1 MNTIA
6 NRGLSRR
13 AFLRMTSLAA
23 AGAAL
28 AACIPQGNSA
38 PAASSDGAAP
48 AAENATVQYWTGWGG
63 DYAGKS
69 WDDIRALPAFQEL
82 MGSNQIEIKVLSGE
96 EALLT
101 AVAGGTPPE
110 GSSNINYLDYM
121 ARDVLVP
128 IADWVANSELIREDA
143 YLPGTWTDSQYKG
156 TMYGV
161 PTNEG
166 FTRYALNY
174 NSRLVEEAGLDP
186 DAPPQTWEDCLA
198 WHEKLTKFD
207 SAGNAIQIGL
217 DPYDAMGGNI
227 KVPDGF
233 FSPLSFGWDWFN
245 EDTGAFDLANDKM
258 AQSFELL
265 GEFYKVVGPDNM
277 TAFRQVEGQGDW
289 GGSFKSEVQAMLIDG
304 YWHPGETTIQ
314 TPEVG
319 KVSRSVWAPVS
330 EERRGVKVQGSGGH
344 YIILFKGAPQSELMY
359 KIAEFCNRTEVCDII
374 FNRLGYLPAI
384 KAYLETADSGRYP
397 GLQFFFDSAQEAD
410 EFTSPARCP
419 ITNYVYQQYVDL
431 REKVYREQMTGAD
444 AAAEFQKRCEDEY
457 KAGGF

>member
-1 MNTIA
+1 MAA
-6 NRGLSRR
+6 NEQQRLSRR
-13 AFLRMTSLAA
+13 DFLRATAVTA
-23 AGAAL
+23 VAGL
-28 AACIPQGNSA
+28 VAACVPQGNGA
-38 PAASSDGAAP
+38 PAATGGEGAP
-48 AAENATVQYWTGWGG
+48 AAEGVTLQYWTGWGG

-82 MGSNQIEIKVLSGE
+82 IGSNQVEIKVLSGE

-101 AVAGGTPPE
+101 ATAGGTPPE
-110 GSSNINYLDYM
+110 GASNINYLDYM
-121 ARDVLVP
+121 ARGVLTP
-128 IADWVANSELIREDA
+128 IADWVATSELVKEDA
-143 YLPGTWTDSQYKG
+143 YLPGTWTDAHYQG

-186 DAPPQTWEDCLA
+186 DSPPETWEDCLT
-198 WHEKLTKFD
+198 WHEALTKFD
-207 SAGNAIQIGL
+207 AAGNAIQIGF

-233 FSPLSFGWDWFN
+233 YTPVAWGWDWFD
-245 EDTGAFDLANDKM
+245 EETGGFDLDNDKM

-265 GEFYKVVGPDNM
+265 GEFYKIVGPDNM

-304 YWHPGETTIQ
+304 YWHPGETSIQ
-314 TPEVG
+314 TPDVG
-319 KVSRSVWAPVS
+319 AVSRSTWAPVS
-330 EERRGVKVQGSGGH
+330 EDRRGTKVQGSGGH
-344 YIILFKGAPQSELMY
+344 YIILFKEAPQSELMF
-359 KIAEFCNRTEVCDII
+359 KVAEFCNRNEVCDII

-384 KAYLETADSGRYP
+384 KSYLETADSGRYP
-397 GLQFFFDSAQEAD
+397 GLQFFFDSAEQAT

-419 ITNYVYQQYVDL
+419 ITNYVYTQYVDL
-431 REKVYREQMTGAD
+431 REKVYRAQLTGAQ